1 MTHANGNPV
10 TNSSNI
16 YKILEQPGPIKLQ
29 IVRKGKILHIIVEPE
44 DI

>member
-16 YKILEQPGPIKLQ
+16 YKILEQPGPIKFQVL
-29 IVRKGKILHIIVEPE
+29 RKGEILYITVEPE